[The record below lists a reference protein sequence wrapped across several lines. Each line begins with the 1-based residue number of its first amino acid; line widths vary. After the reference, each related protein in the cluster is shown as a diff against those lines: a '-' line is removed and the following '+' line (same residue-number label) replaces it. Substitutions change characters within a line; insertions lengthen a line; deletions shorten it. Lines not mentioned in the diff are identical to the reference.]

1 MIDLLAVIYYTI
13 HSRLLY
19 RADHG
24 QCDIYEVIETNADVE
39 YCKLIYQTFCKD
51 LAETVMHKAF
61 IVAGFEKD
69 FVVIDRNSFDIV
81 SYCFTERTKAL
92 RGECQG

>member
-1 MIDLLAVIYYTI
+1 MDNV
-13 HSRLLY
+13 
-19 RADHG
+19 
-24 QCDIYEVIETNADVE
+24 IYEVIETNADVE

-51 LAETVMHKAF
+51 LAETVMDKAF
-61 IVAGFEKD
+61 KVAGFEKD

-81 SYCFTERTKAL
+81 SYRFTERTKAL